1 MPTQIIR
8 YRVADQE
15 KAEENVRLVE
25 EVFAELARERPGG
38 ITYQSYRL
46 DDGLTF
52 LHVVT
57 TDDLQVLLRFEAFLA
72 FTKNLGQRLDGTPI
86 GKRPPPSGST
96 TATCDHEKS
105 PPSSMK
111 GWP

>member
-15 KAEENVRLVE
+15 KAEENVRLAQ

-52 LHVVT
+52 VHVVT
-57 TDDLQVLLRFEAFLA
+57 TDDLQALLRFEAFLA
-72 FTKNLGQRLDGTPI
+72 FTRTLGQRLDGTPH
-86 GKRPPPSGST
+86 REE
-96 TATCDHEKS
+96 ATPVGFYDGHLRS
-105 PPSSMK
+105 
-111 GWP
+111 

>member
-15 KAEENVRLVE
+15 KAEENVRLLE
-25 EVFAELARERPGG
+25 AVFAELARERPDG

-52 LHVVT
+52 VHVVT
-57 TDDLQVLLRFEAFLA
+57 TEDLQILMRFEAFLA
-72 FTKNLGQRLDGTPI
+72 FTQTLGQRLDGVPHREQATPV
-86 GKRPPPSGST
+86 GFFDGHLRS
-96 TATCDHEKS
+96 
-105 PPSSMK
+105 
-111 GWP
+111 